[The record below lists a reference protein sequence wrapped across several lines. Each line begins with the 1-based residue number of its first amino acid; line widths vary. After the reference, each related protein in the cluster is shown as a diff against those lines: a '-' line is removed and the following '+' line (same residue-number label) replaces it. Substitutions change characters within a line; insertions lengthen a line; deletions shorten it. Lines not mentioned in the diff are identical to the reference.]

1 METEMQVNAETG
13 NVFNLLILPQQ
24 NTGQEVLLEGDLPLE
39 DSVIPSFNA
48 TAFKRSRSPW
58 PVGESLGHDK
68 PQI

>member
-1 METEMQVNAETG
+1 METEMQVNPDIS
-13 NVFNLLILPQQ
+13 NMLNLLSLPQQ
-24 NTGQEVLLEGDLPLE
+24 NIAQSVLLEGDLPLE

-58 PVGESLGHDK
+58 PVGESLGRDK